1 MSILCEIDKHLGLIW
16 CVYVSS
22 RSMMVSSRA
31 LQLTLSQLVDIR
43 WLNIEQSFHYVVN
56 MKTDYQY
63 VYFLMF
69 VQTIR
74 DMYTIGIVSTFL
86 LRELNNTDT
95 VGLNNLII
103 SSSLDW
109 LASSVVLLPL
119 FRGIIVTTKK
129 SLELAIQPYH
139 TNRIYRI
146 YFVCTWD

>member
-1 MSILCEIDKHLGLIW
+1 M
-16 CVYVSS
+16 
-22 RSMMVSSRA
+22 
-31 LQLTLSQLVDIR
+31 
-43 WLNIEQSFHYVVN
+43 VN

-103 SSSLDW
+103 SSSLD
-109 LASSVVLLPL
+109 
-119 FRGIIVTTKK
+119 
-129 SLELAIQPYH
+129 
-139 TNRIYRI
+139 
-146 YFVCTWD
+146 